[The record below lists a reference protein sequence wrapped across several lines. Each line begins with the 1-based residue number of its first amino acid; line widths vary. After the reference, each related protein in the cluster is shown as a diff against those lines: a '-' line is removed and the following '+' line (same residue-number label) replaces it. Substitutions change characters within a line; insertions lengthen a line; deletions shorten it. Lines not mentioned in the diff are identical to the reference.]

1 MMRCT
6 HCARRL
12 RKIAA
17 MKPVF
22 CPWQMCMVLEPVG
35 PKCAERL
42 GLPLLLSGKPAA
54 DTARKPRRA
63 QVVRITLSRPVP
75 VDPRQMALPLEAA

>member
-1 MMRCT
+1 MLRCT

-12 RKIAA
+12 RKAAA

-22 CPWQMCMVLEPVG
+22 CPQQMRMVPAPVG
-35 PKCAERL
+35 PKCADRL
-42 GLPLLLSGKPAA
+42 GLPRLVPAKPAA
-54 DTARKPRRA
+54 DTARKPRERR
-63 QVVRITLSRPVP
+63 VRITFSRPAP